1 MIRTKIQLYNG
12 HYKPKFKIIEE
23 EIDMNIL
30 KILGGIGAGI
40 LAGAGL
46 IVAGRT
52 GLGKSDSEPEATE
65 PATPAEETAAPET
78 VEAEEVQEAPAEEA
92 TE

>member
-1 MIRTKIQLYNG
+1 
-12 HYKPKFKIIEE
+12 
-23 EIDMNIL
+23 MNFI

-52 GLGKSDSEPEATE
+52 GLGKSDAE
-65 PATPAEETAAPET
+65 PAENKDQEAPEEDTATET

-92 TE
+92 AE